1 RTGREPRTGQAL
13 LCTGPARR
21 TEWGRAAGRL
31 RRCRRDRAGPGG
43 PGACGAGTWCS
54 SGSCAE
60 DDSSARWIQHRPHG
74 IGPTSSDR
82 PDPAGRSDDSCG
94 PGADRSDDPRVRGP
108 GYGEPVSTESPWSG
122 QPGRTTPGDWTAPAQ
137 QPAHVR
143 QGWPAH
149 RPAAGTHGPGNAEP
163 GNAVVDARQ
172 RLARHD
178 RRRRWRIAGDI
189 AVGVLLYVVGL
200 VIVMIASTGMHGAFG
215 ADGQL
220 RGVGVL
226 LVLLGW
232 VLWLTVFVRSRWP
245 WVPLAAGLVLALLGG
260 DVLLLLIGV
269 FHAVVRLP
277 RRQAVGAAVT
287 GAVVVAA
294 ALVRT
299 AVRAPQYNPFAI
311 FVLPPDAVLHDGM
324 QYDISSDTA
333 IVLRV
338 LVLTLGIAA
347 IGIAAGVGYL
357 VRRTRRMRTVET
369 FAAHQTERSE
379 ALTEQLARQS
389 EREMLAREL
398 HDTLAHRLSVISL
411 HSGALMVSAGDPER
425 TVQTATALQREA
437 KASLEEVRSI
447 VRDVRGEDRSSASA
461 PGTASAPALA
471 TLRTVP
477 DLVASFRAT

>member
-1 RTGREPRTGQAL
+1 M
-13 LCTGPARR
+13 
-21 TEWGRAAGRL
+21 
-31 RRCRRDRAGPGG
+31 
-43 PGACGAGTWCS
+43 
-54 SGSCAE
+54 
-60 DDSSARWIQHRPHG
+60 
-74 IGPTSSDR
+74 
-82 PDPAGRSDDSCG
+82 
-94 PGADRSDDPRVRGP
+94 
-108 GYGEPVSTESPWSG
+108 
-122 QPGRTTPGDWTAPAQ
+122 
-137 QPAHVR
+137 
-143 QGWPAH
+143 
-149 RPAAGTHGPGNAEP
+149 PGNAEP
-163 GNAVVDARQ
+163 GIAVVDARQ

-220 RGVGVL
+220 SGVGVL

-324 QYDISSDTA
+324 HYDISSDTA

-447 VRDVRGEDRSSASA
+447 VRDVRGEDRSQVGAA
-461 PGTASAPALA
+461 GTAAAPALA

-477 DLVASFRAT
+477 DLVASFRATGAPVSATLLLEDLDSAPAVLQKAVYRIIQESLSNAIKHAHGADVTVDVRASAIEGVHVVVSNPLDRRVRVRDQGAADGVAADGMDAYLAGSGGGMGLIGIQERARLVGGDAEAGPREGRFVVEVTLPPWGGPARE